1 MKNGSG
7 LLGPVAGGC
16 GQVSA
21 STWRGGRRLSES
33 GMPQRSARN
42 LAGLGLFFPEVRRP
56 GLPPPNLAAFKL
68 EHGVLSN
75 GDPPGRDGG
84 TESRSEPLSDRSRAF
99 EARGK

>member
-1 MKNGSG
+1 MCRGREREEDRGEERSGVKNGSG

-42 LAGLGLFFPEVRRP
+42 LAGLGLFFP
-56 GLPPPNLAAFKL
+56 
-68 EHGVLSN
+68 
-75 GDPPGRDGG
+75 
-84 TESRSEPLSDRSRAF
+84 
-99 EARGK
+99 

>member
-42 LAGLGLFFPEVRRP
+42 LAGLGLFFP
-56 GLPPPNLAAFKL
+56 
-68 EHGVLSN
+68 
-75 GDPPGRDGG
+75 
-84 TESRSEPLSDRSRAF
+84 
-99 EARGK
+99 